1 MLIFICNAKEMYT
14 QTLCYSFSILKYRMN
29 LFCHKMEFPLEIPF
43 HDFFLFKL
51 IFVFQISA
59 QESRRKKKEY
69 MDSLERKYD
78 IMQSEANSWKS
89 KAEALQA
96 QNAALAKQVTELQQ
110 KLNMAT
116 KTGSEISFILP
127 ESIDL
132 EDNLLQGEPS
142 TLSKQLKKHD
152 ENICL

>member
-1 MLIFICNAKEMYT
+1 MLLIFNSKISYEFILPQNGV
-14 QTLCYSFSILKYRMN
+14 SFWKS
-29 LFCHKMEFPLEIPF
+29 LFI
-43 HDFFLFKL
+43 FFFFFKL

>member
-1 MLIFICNAKEMYT
+1 MLLIFNSKISYEFILPQNGV
-14 QTLCYSFSILKYRMN
+14 SFWKSL
-29 LFCHKMEFPLEIPF
+29 F

-96 QNAALAKQVTELQQ
+96 QNAALAKQVSELQQ

-132 EDNLLQGEPS
+132 EENILQGEPS
-142 TLSKQLKKHD
+142 TLSKQFKKHD
-152 ENICL
+152 KNICL

>member
-1 MLIFICNAKEMYT
+1 M
-14 QTLCYSFSILKYRMN
+14 
-29 LFCHKMEFPLEIPF
+29 
-43 HDFFLFKL
+43 FKL

-96 QNAALAKQVTELQQ
+96 QNAALAKQVSELHQ

-132 EDNLLQGEPS
+132 EDNILQGEPS
-142 TLSKQLKKHD
+142 ALSKQ
-152 ENICL
+152 

>member
-1 MLIFICNAKEMYT
+1 MLLIFNSKISYEFILPQNGV
-14 QTLCYSFSILKYRMN
+14 SFWKSL
-29 LFCHKMEFPLEIPF
+29 F

-96 QNAALAKQVTELQQ
+96 QNAALAKQVSELQQ

-132 EDNLLQGEPS
+132 EENILQGEPS
-142 TLSKQLKKHD
+142 TLSKQFKKHD

>member
-1 MLIFICNAKEMYT
+1 MLLIFNSKISYEFILPQNGV
-14 QTLCYSFSILKYRMN
+14 SFWKSL
-29 LFCHKMEFPLEIPF
+29 F

-96 QNAALAKQVTELQQ
+96 QNAALAKQVSELHQ

-132 EDNLLQGEPS
+132 EDNILQGEPS
-142 TLSKQLKKHD
+142 ALSKQ
-152 ENICL
+152 